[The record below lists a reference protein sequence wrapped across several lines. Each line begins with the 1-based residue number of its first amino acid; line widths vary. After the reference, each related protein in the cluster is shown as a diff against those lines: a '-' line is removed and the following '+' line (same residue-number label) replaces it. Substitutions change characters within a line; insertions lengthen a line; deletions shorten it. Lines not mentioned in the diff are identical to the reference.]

1 MTTFKMLPTTAD
13 MAMIRAG
20 AKAAREYLLETGRN
34 NPAVIYEAMVATALE
49 QPSHAEFDKVAI
61 RNVDIENVASIM
73 DKDADELENDHAY
86 SGEVEAVR
94 KYAELVRSLKPQ
106 PSQPNISPLLAN

>member
-20 AKAAREYLLETGRN
+20 AKAAREYLLETGGN

-49 QPSHAEFDKVAI
+49 QASHAEPIATDKLRFALQL
-61 RNVDIENVASIM
+61 A
-73 DKDADELENDHAY
+73 KDMIVSNGLSVPHTMEVIDHA
-86 SGEVEAVR
+86 
-94 KYAELVRSLKPQ
+94 LKATPQ
-106 PSQPNISPLLAN
+106 PGDSPLLAN